1 MSIPK
6 KIEKHLTTA
15 APVQVLIKRSK
26 QTFIPGFSGFSLFEV
41 WPRFVQ
47 QLRNTSL
54 LERAS
59 GISFN
64 VVMAIPP
71 TLLFLFTLIP
81 YLPISTRFIQE
92 LYVLIRTVVPGK
104 ENNGAIIS
112 FLDDFLNQPRGE
124 LLSFGLLL
132 ALFFSSNAM
141 MGILRSFDKNYEGF
155 GDPTGLQKRS
165 MALQLTLLSFVLFF
179 VSVSL
184 LIAQGAVLQWLG
196 VKSYALRLLI
206 VNVRW
211 IILFLLVYFII
222 SFIYR
227 HGPPLKEKWPYLT
240 PGSVFATTLTFLAT
254 FLVSFWINNF
264 ANYNKLYGS
273 ISAIMILMILIYV
286 NAVAILVG
294 FELNVTI
301 ASLRRLKA
309 LKQQTEQTVS

>member
-1 MSIPK
+1 MSLPK
-6 KIEKHLTTA
+6 KIEKHLTTT
-15 APVQVLIKRSK
+15 APVKELIKRSK

-41 WPRFVQ
+41 WPRFIQ

-71 TLLFLFTLIP
+71 TLLFIFTLIP
-81 YLPISTRFIQE
+81 YLPISERFIQE
-92 LYVLIRTVVPGK
+92 LYFLIQTIVPGE
-104 ENNGAIIS
+104 ENNTIIIG
-112 FLDDFLNQPRGE
+112 FLDELLNQPRNE

-155 GDPTGLQKRS
+155 EDPTGLQKRR
-165 MALQLTLLSFVLFF
+165 MAIQLTLVTFVLFF
-179 VSVSL
+179 ICLLL

-196 VKSYALRLLI
+196 IESKALRLLI
-206 VNVRW
+206 GNLRW
-211 IILFLLVYFII
+211 VIILLLVFFII
-222 SFIYR
+222 SFIYH
-227 HGPPLKEKWPYLT
+227 HGPPLKQKWPYVT
-240 PGSVFATTLTFLAT
+240 PGSVFATTLSFIAT

-286 NAVAILVG
+286 NAVVILVG

-301 ASLRRLKA
+301 ASLKRLKA
-309 LKQQTEQTVS
+309 AKEA

>member
-1 MSIPK
+1 MSISR
-6 KIEKHLTTA
+6 KIEKHLVTTT
-15 APVQVLIKRSK
+15 PVKVLIRRSK
-26 QTFIPGFSGFSLFEV
+26 ETYLPGFSGISLFEL

-47 QLRNTSL
+47 QLRQTSL

-71 TLLFLFTLIP
+71 TLIFIFTLIP
-81 YLPISTRFIQE
+81 YLPISAQFIQE
-92 LYVLIRTVVPGK
+92 LFYLVRTVIPGR
-104 ENNGAIIS
+104 ENNGAIIL
-112 FLDDFLNQPRGE
+112 FLDDFLNRPRGE

-165 MALQLTLLSFVLFF
+165 MALQLTMLVFVLFF
-179 VSVSL
+179 ACLLL
-184 LIAQGAVLQWLG
+184 LIAQGVVLQWIG
-196 VKSYALRLLI
+196 IKSYGLRILI

-211 IILFLLVYFII
+211 VIIFLLVFFSIA
-222 SFIYR
+222 FIYR
-227 HGPPLKEKWPYLT
+227 HGPPLKDKWPYVT
-240 PGSVFATTLTFLAT
+240 PGSVFATTLTFIAT
-254 FLVSFWINNF
+254 TLVSFWINNF

-286 NAVAILVG
+286 NAVVILVG
-294 FELNVTI
+294 FELNVTLS
-301 ASLRRLKA
+301 SLKRLKA
-309 LKQQTEQTVS
+309 SKKEQQA

>member
-6 KIEKHLTTA
+6 KIENRLATTT
-15 APVQVLIKRSK
+15 PGKVLIRQSK
-26 QTFIPGFSGFSLFEV
+26 QTFIPGFSGISLFEA

-47 QLRNTSL
+47 QLRQTSL

-71 TLLFLFTLIP
+71 TLIFIFTLIP
-81 YLPISTRFIQE
+81 YLPISHQFIQE
-92 LYVLIRTVVPGK
+92 LFFLIRTIIPGR
-104 ENNGAIIS
+104 ENNNAIIL
-112 FLDDFLNQPRGE
+112 FLDDFLNRPRGE

-165 MALQLTLLSFVLFF
+165 MALQLTLLVFVLFF
-179 VSVSL
+179 ICLLL
-184 LIAQGAVLQWLG
+184 LIAQGAVLQWIG
-196 VKSYALRLLI
+196 IKSYVLRAII
-206 VNVRW
+206 VNARW
-211 IILFLLVYFII
+211 FIIFMLVFFSI

-227 HGPPLKEKWPYLT
+227 HGPPLKEKWPYIT
-240 PGSVFATTLTFLAT
+240 PGSVFATTLTFIAT
-254 FLVSFWINNF
+254 TLVSFWINNF

-286 NAVAILVG
+286 NAVVILVG
-294 FELNVTI
+294 FELNVSL
-301 ASLRRLKA
+301 ASLKRLKA
-309 LKQQTEQTVS
+309 AKKEQVQQS

>member
-6 KIEKHLTTA
+6 KIEKHLTTT

-81 YLPISTRFIQE
+81 YLPLSTRFIQE
-92 LYVLIRTVVPGK
+92 LFTLVRTIIPGQQ
-104 ENNGAIIS
+104 NNAAIIA
-112 FLDDFLNQPRGE
+112 FLDDFLNRPRGE

-165 MALQLTLLSFVLFF
+165 MALQLTMLSFVLFF
-179 VSVSL
+179 VGVSL

-196 VKSYALRLLI
+196 VESYALR
-206 VNVRW
+206 
-211 IILFLLVYFII
+211 
-222 SFIYR
+222 
-227 HGPPLKEKWPYLT
+227 
-240 PGSVFATTLTFLAT
+240 
-254 FLVSFWINNF
+254 
-264 ANYNKLYGS
+264 
-273 ISAIMILMILIYV
+273 
-286 NAVAILVG
+286 
-294 FELNVTI
+294 
-301 ASLRRLKA
+301 
-309 LKQQTEQTVS
+309 

>member
-1 MSIPK
+1 MSISK
-6 KIEKHLTTA
+6 KIEKRLVTTT
-15 APVQVLIKRSK
+15 PVKVLIKRSK
-26 QTFIPGFSGFSLFEV
+26 ETFIPGFSGISLFEV
-41 WPRFVQ
+41 WPRFVR
-47 QLRNTSL
+47 QLRQTSL

-71 TLLFLFTLIP
+71 TLIFIFTLIP
-81 YLPISTRFIQE
+81 YLPISTQFIQE
-92 LYVLIRTVVPGK
+92 LFFLIRTIIPGR
-104 ENNGAIIS
+104 ENNGAIIA
-112 FLDDFLNQPRGE
+112 FLDDFLNRPRGE

-165 MALQLTLLSFVLFF
+165 MALQLTLLVFVLFF
-179 VSVSL
+179 MCLLL
-184 LIAQGAVLQWLG
+184 LIAQGVVLQWIG
-196 VKSYALRLLI
+196 IKSYGLRLLI
-206 VNVRW
+206 VNARW
-211 IILFLLVYFII
+211 FIIFLLVFFSI

-227 HGPPLKEKWPYLT
+227 HGPPLKDKWPYVT
-240 PGSVFATTLTFLAT
+240 PGSVFATTLTFIAT
-254 FLVSFWINNF
+254 TLVSFWINNF

-286 NAVAILVG
+286 NAVVILVG

-301 ASLRRLKA
+301 ASLKRLKA
-309 LKQQTEQTVS
+309 SKKAEEVKA